1 MRMSSRWMRVASAG
15 VAVLGLCAC
24 PKVPTSSA
32 GMQQAPNVDV
42 SADQLQV
49 QTYAMGHV
57 VNGSI
62 ERAAD
67 SILNA
72 SSDPQVR
79 RRAILWKLS
88 ATPLVQ
94 EASLRNDPLVAVVDL
109 AAFTEQ
115 QTAYFTTGEGRQTF
129 GALQPVA
136 VDASQRMQREVV
148 GLMQRSMKGNELPAE
163 ATARLAAWTAEHP
176 MTGPDLQRASVLGA
190 DWTVLGASNESVV
203 GTVVNMDRT
212 LRGLAL
218 RLGYLNE
225 TLSAQL
231 RWNAQ
236 LLADEMVNSPRGDS
250 LLRPGASTIRAVG
263 DLAAGAPELLARER
277 VAVLAGVDRERV
289 LALADIDRQ
298 RVETLHA
305 ISGERVAIT
314 ATLDSERVAVM
325 AGLTKERIAA
335 LHGVDSIAQAQISHT
350 EAALTRLLW
359 EGVFGALIVVAALT
373 LGGMFVVRQRR
384 A

>member
-15 VAVLGLCAC
+15 GAVLGLCAC

-148 GLMQRSMKGNELPAE
+148 GLMQRSVKGNELPAE

-231 RWNAQ
+231 QWNAQ

-263 DLAAGAPELLARER
+263 ISPPARR
-277 VAVLAGVDRERV
+277 NSSRASVWPCSQAW
-289 LALADIDRQ
+289 
-298 RVETLHA
+298 
-305 ISGERVAIT
+305 T
-314 ATLDSERVAVM
+314 ASVCLRSPT
-325 AGLTKERIAA
+325 
-335 LHGVDSIAQAQISHT
+335 SIASAWKRCTRS
-350 EAALTRLLW
+350 AASAWRSP
-359 EGVFGALIVVAALT
+359 
-373 LGGMFVVRQRR
+373 RR
-384 A
+384 STASGSR

>member
-1 MRMSSRWMRVASAG
+1 
-15 VAVLGLCAC
+15 
-24 PKVPTSSA
+24 
-32 GMQQAPNVDV
+32 MQQAPNVDV